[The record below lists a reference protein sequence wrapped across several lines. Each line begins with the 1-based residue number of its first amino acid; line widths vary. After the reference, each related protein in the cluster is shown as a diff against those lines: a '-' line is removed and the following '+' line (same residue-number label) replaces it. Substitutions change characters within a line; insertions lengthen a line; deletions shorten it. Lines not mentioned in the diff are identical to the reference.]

1 MINTGKDNGYSGNVI
16 IDKKDPHYGWDIGS
30 FYVNGYTSETVDTDG
45 SVIFLKDVGDR
56 VALWF
61 QLNQDINCLDGKD
74 NLSINEDINGSDQYF
89 KIDETNFKHGAL
101 IISYTDSEGKKQ
113 TPPVIY
119 TDYLAANARTGANT
133 KVELFEEGDYEVAL
147 NYEIKDSKGADSYT
161 NYRIFF
167 KFSIRNANGMIYLFD
182 TTTGAELANNARVED
197 GFRVDTAKSR
207 YLNIG
212 VVKSVIKTG
221 ARGYYTDERVNT
233 AAKDGEVFSSEGIYT
248 ITVKNQYSNNVPTT
262 KVIYVGTSPVLK
274 TLASGYSLD
283 EINNLISQGAE
294 LQKEGTLVMP
304 KVEEV
309 IPEETAETE
318 TKPNFKGHV
327 EEQSRDVEKTDNTL
341 AETVNKEME
350 EAGSDA
356 IEDAT
361 DSLSPL
367 IILGSVALVLV
378 IGFVVMYGKKRSKK
392 TNTLE
397 SASEEVDE

>member
-1 MINTGKDNGYSGNVI
+1 
-16 IDKKDPHYGWDIGS
+16 
-30 FYVNGYTSETVDTDG
+30 
-45 SVIFLKDVGDR
+45 
-56 VALWF
+56 
-61 QLNQDINCLDGKD
+61 
-74 NLSINEDINGSDQYF
+74 
-89 KIDETNFKHGAL
+89 
-101 IISYTDSEGKKQ
+101 
-113 TPPVIY
+113 
-119 TDYLAANARTGANT
+119 
-133 KVELFEEGDYEVAL
+133 
-147 NYEIKDSKGADSYT
+147 
-161 NYRIFF
+161 
-167 KFSIRNANGMIYLFD
+167 
-182 TTTGAELANNARVED
+182 
-197 GFRVDTAKSR
+197 
-207 YLNIG
+207 
-212 VVKSVIKTG
+212 VKSVIKTG

-233 AAKDGEVFSSEGIYT
+233 VAKDGEVFSSEGIYT

-274 TLASGYSLD
+274 ALASGYSLD

-318 TKPNFKGHV
+318 TKPNFKGHA
-327 EEQSRDVEKTDNTL
+327 EEQSCDVEKTDNTL